1 MTMSNSRVILPAA
14 NRELG
19 MDDELFAKLA
29 TASLILQQQARRSF
43 PPAHV
48 EKLLEYAAAVD
59 EAAKRLRDSLMPGWV
74 CGACGVFNGDAKER
88 LRVCRCCGLA
98 RRT

>member
-1 MTMSNSRVILPAA
+1 MNSKDVLPVA

-88 LRVCRCCGLA
+88 LRACRCCGLA

>member
-1 MTMSNSRVILPAA
+1 MNSKDVLPVA

-43 PPAHV
+43 PPAHG
-48 EKLLEYAAAVD
+48 EKLLEYAAAISEVS
-59 EAAKRLRDSLMPGWV
+59 KRLKDSLMPGWI
-74 CGACGVFNGDAKER
+74 CGACGAFNGDAKER
-88 LRVCRCCGLA
+88 LRACRCCGLA

>member
-1 MTMSNSRVILPAA
+1 MNSKDVLPVA

-29 TASLILQQQARRSF
+29 TASLILQQRARRSF
-43 PPAHV
+43 SPAHG
-48 EKLLEYAAAVD
+48 EKLLEYAAAIS
-59 EAAKRLRDSLMPGWV
+59 EAAKRLKDSLMPGWI
-74 CGACGVFNGDAKER
+74 CGACRVFNGDAKER
-88 LRVCRCCGLA
+88 LRACRCCGLA

>member
-1 MTMSNSRVILPAA
+1 MNNSGVVLHTA

-43 PPAHV
+43 SPAHG
-48 EKLLEYAAAVD
+48 EKLLEYAAAIS
-59 EAAKRLRDSLMPGWV
+59 EASKRLKDSLMPGWV

-88 LRVCRCCGLA
+88 HGACRSCGLA
-98 RRT
+98 RRS

>member
-1 MTMSNSRVILPAA
+1 MNSKDVLPVA

-43 PPAHV
+43 PPAHR
-48 EKLLEYAAAVD
+48 EKLLEYAAAISEVS
-59 EAAKRLRDSLMPGWV
+59 KRLKDSLMPGWI
-74 CGACGVFNGDAKER
+74 CGACGAFNGDAKER
-88 LRVCRCCGLA
+88 LRACRCCGLA

>member
-1 MTMSNSRVILPAA
+1 MSISRVILPAA

-19 MDDELFAKLA
+19 MDDELLAKLA

-43 PPAHV
+43 SPAHG
-48 EKLLEYAAAVD
+48 EKLLEYAAAIN

-74 CGACGVFNGDAKER
+74 CGACGVFNGDAKDR
-88 LRVCRCCGLA
+88 HGACRSCGLA
-98 RRT
+98 RRS